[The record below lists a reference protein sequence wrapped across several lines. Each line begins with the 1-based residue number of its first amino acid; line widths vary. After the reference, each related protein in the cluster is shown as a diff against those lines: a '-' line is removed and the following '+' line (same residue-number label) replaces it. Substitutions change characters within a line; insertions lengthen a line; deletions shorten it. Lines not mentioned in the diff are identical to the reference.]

1 MKLGICHLAS
11 ADSLYVNINFKSSI
25 FILFLLF
32 LFLSSS
38 AFSFLFYSSDSLS
51 STPHTLLF
59 SDSLLIL
66 LPLLL
71 ITLLSHP
78 FLSPSLLPLS
88 PPLFTPHSLRPLK
101 LPTSSLPM
109 ATSLCPWSQLPCP
122 GHRCTTME
130 GTPQPILSMCHNHSQ
145 FFSQVKMVVS
155 LLLNSA
161 ILFQAEGWKGGEGEE
176 KEGGMKRR
184 GGARKGRPKEGWR
197 EGERKGWKKRGRREG
212 GREGRRKKR
221 TGREKGQGGKSRG
234 KQAGKQAMQCSGRK
248 NIWKAT
254 SPNGW
259 IPVLS
264 LQCPCSQHS
273 SRSNHCVLVSGMKM

>member
-11 ADSLYVNINFKSSI
+11 TDSLYVNINFNSSI

-51 STPHTLLF
+51 SMPHTLFF

-66 LPLLL
+66 LPLL
-71 ITLLSHP
+71 ITLLSYP

-109 ATSLCPWSQLPCP
+109 ATSQCPWSQLPCL

-145 FFSQVKMVVS
+145 FFNQVKMVV
-155 LLLNSA
+155 
-161 ILFQAEGWKGGEGEE
+161 I
-176 KEGGMKRR
+176 
-184 GGARKGRPKEGWR
+184 
-197 EGERKGWKKRGRREG
+197 
-212 GREGRRKKR
+212 
-221 TGREKGQGGKSRG
+221 
-234 KQAGKQAMQCSGRK
+234 
-248 NIWKAT
+248 
-254 SPNGW
+254 
-259 IPVLS
+259 
-264 LQCPCSQHS
+264 
-273 SRSNHCVLVSGMKM
+273 